1 MGPTTDVN
9 QRVPG
14 HGEAVTNNTERHQNQ
29 KNDGARGT
37 GVKRKT
43 PCDLEEC
50 TNSCDCEDFGLP
62 LAKKINKLNIE
73 YSGGLRSSE
82 PREQDHGGGN
92 GSRGGFG
99 EKYPYP
105 EGKLNPLSVG

>member
-14 HGEAVTNNTERHQNQ
+14 HGEAVTNNIERHQNQ
-29 KNDGARGT
+29 KNGLDGGGARGT

-73 YSGGLRSSE
+73 YSSGLRSSE
-82 PREQDHGGGN
+82 QPREQDHGGG
-92 GSRGGFG
+92 G
-99 EKYPYP
+99 EA
-105 EGKLNPLSVG
+105 GHLQGRLR

>member
-1 MGPTTDVN
+1 MN

-14 HGEAVTNNTERHQNQ
+14 HGEAAVTNNTERQQNQ
-29 KNDGARGT
+29 RNGLDGGGARGT

-82 PREQDHGGGN
+82 PREQDHGGGGGQGN
-92 GSRGGFG
+92 GTRGGFG
-99 EKYPYP
+99 EKYP
-105 EGKLNPLSVG
+105 